1 MGDNMTDEYG
11 MTKFDHEFFKR
22 AITAVLIIA
31 FVATM
36 ATIYLNNRWK
46 HDLDVRYIGFGG
58 SRDMEYREYEITN
71 KTKRTLKNATIA
83 FKVDNFGYGYDDF
96 TFKETINW
104 SGKMQPG
111 ETVDVKLYWNMVKA
125 EAKEHGTEL
134 LMADVEIKKITYK

>member
-1 MGDNMTDEYG
+1 MTDKYG
-11 MTKFDHEFFKR
+11 MTKFDRSFFKK

-71 KTKRTLKNATIA
+71 KTKRTLKNVTIT
-83 FKVDNFGYGYDDF
+83 FKVNNFYDDF
-96 TFKETINW
+96 TFNETINW

-111 ETVDVKLYWNMVKA
+111 ETVNAELYWNTVKA
-125 EAKEHGTEL
+125 EAKKHGTEL
-134 LMADVEIKKITYK
+134 FMADVEIKKITYK